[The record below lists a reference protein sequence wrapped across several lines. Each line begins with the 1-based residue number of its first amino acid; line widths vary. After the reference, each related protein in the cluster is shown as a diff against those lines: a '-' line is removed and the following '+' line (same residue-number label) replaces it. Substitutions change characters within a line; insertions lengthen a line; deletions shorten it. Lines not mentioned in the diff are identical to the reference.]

1 MREGFSRHSTGGPVR
16 MTNQDA
22 PEGTHTTDNTWMHNE
37 ISRSTTKSL
46 VIKLGIASDFW
57 GFEGI

>member
-22 PEGTHTTDNTWMHNE
+22 PEATHTDNTWLHNE
-37 ISRSTTKSL
+37 ISRSTT
-46 VIKLGIASDFW
+46 IIASDKARDYK
-57 GFEGI
+57 